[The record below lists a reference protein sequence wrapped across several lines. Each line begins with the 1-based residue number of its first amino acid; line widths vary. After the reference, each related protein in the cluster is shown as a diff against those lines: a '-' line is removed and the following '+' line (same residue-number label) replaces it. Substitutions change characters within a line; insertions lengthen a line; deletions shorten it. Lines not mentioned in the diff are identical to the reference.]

1 MLEFTLD
8 YIRDGIAPYS
18 FHPEGDG
25 SFTGHVRVDIES
37 YEPVEIVRSGHPY
50 EFDNY
55 SYAGKLLART
65 REFAK
70 TGDFKKSGIIA
81 WC

>member
-1 MLEFTLD
+1 MLEFVLD
-8 YIRDGIAPYS
+8 YIKDGVASYS

-25 SFTGHVRVDIES
+25 SFTGHVRMNIES
-37 YEPVEIVRSGHPY
+37 REPVEIVRSGHPH

-55 SYAGKLLART
+55 SYAGKLLTRM

-70 TGDFKKSGIIA
+70 SGDFKKSGIVA